1 MSRITI
7 VILGILLALGAS
19 RASAQTAENDNSAV
33 YLYGGADRG
42 ERLIARAREEGSLT
56 LYTSMAP
63 TESGLLAQ
71 TFQQRYGVK
80 VALWRALSESV
91 LQRTLTEARGRRR
104 SVDVIETNAT
114 EVEALARER
123 LVAQFDSPY
132 LADLPDWAIPSHRRW
147 FSDRATLWVTGYN
160 TTKLKREELP
170 QTLTGFLD
178 SRWKGDLALEAADFD
193 WMHSVV
199 AVMGEERG
207 LNFFRKL
214 SEFKP
219 QMRKG
224 HVLLAQLVAAGELT
238 VSPTIYSS
246 NVTSIQSKG
255 GPIDFVIVEPLIGR
269 PQALALA
276 ASAPHPH
283 AALLFA
289 DFVFSPEGM
298 KLLNDMG
305 RTPSSRTQQT
315 LLNGRKYFMVGPMQ
329 SADSAQRWEKLW
341 NELFLK

>member
-1 MSRITI
+1 MSRIK
-7 VILGILLALGAS
+7 ALVLCVLFAFEIS
-19 RASAQTAENDNSAV
+19 RSGAQTAATDNSSV
-33 YLYGGADRG
+33 YLDKGADR
-42 ERLIARAREEGSLT
+42 ELRLIAKAREEGSLT

-63 TESGLLAQ
+63 TESGPLAQ
-71 TFQQRYGVK
+71 AFQQKYGVK
-80 VALWRALSESV
+80 VALWRALSENV
-91 LQRTLTEARGRRR
+91 LQRALAEARAGRRTL
-104 SVDVIETNAT
+104 DVVETNAP

-132 LADLPDWAIPSHRRW
+132 LTDLPAWAIPPHRRW

-160 TTKLKREELP
+160 TSKVKREQLP
-170 QTLTGFLD
+170 QTLAGFLD
-178 SRWKGDLALEAADFD
+178 PTWKGRLALEATDFD
-193 WMHSVV
+193 WMAGVV

-207 LNFFRKL
+207 LDFFRNL
-214 SEFKP
+214 SALKP

-224 HVLLAQLVAAGELT
+224 HLLLAQMVAAGELP

-246 NVTSIQSKG
+246 NVASIQGKG
-255 GPIDFVIVEPLIGR
+255 GPIDFVAMEPLVGR

-276 ASAPHPH
+276 AGAPHPH

-289 DFVFSPEGM
+289 DFIFSPEGM

-305 RTPSSRTQQT
+305 RMPSSRTQRT
-315 LLNGRKYFMVGPMQ
+315 LLDAHEYFMVDPIKSIEEG
-329 SADSAQRWEKLW
+329 QRWEKLW

>member
-1 MSRITI
+1 MSRIA
-7 VILGILLALGAS
+7 VLMLSALFALDVS
-19 RASAQTAENDNSAV
+19 RVSAQTAQTDNSAV
-33 YLYGGADRG
+33 YLYNGADR
-42 ERLIARAREEGSLT
+42 EQRLIAKAREEGSLT

-63 TESGLLAQ
+63 TESGPLAQ
-71 TFQQRYGVK
+71 AFQQKYGVK
-80 VALWRALSESV
+80 VALWRALSENV
-91 LQRTLTEARGRRR
+91 LQRALAEARSGRRTL
-104 SVDVIETNAT
+104 DVIETNAP
-114 EVEALARER
+114 ELEALAREQ

-132 LADLPDWAIPSHRRW
+132 LTDLPDWAIPPHRRW

-160 TTKLKREELP
+160 TTKLKRENLP
-170 QTLTGFLD
+170 PALTGFID
-178 SRWKGDLALEAADFD
+178 PSWQGRLALEATDSD
-193 WMHSVV
+193 WMYGVI

-207 LNFFRKL
+207 LDFFRKL
-214 SEFKP
+214 SALKP

-238 VSPTIYSS
+238 LSPTIYSS
-246 NVTSIQSKG
+246 NVASIQSRG
-255 GPIDFVIVEPLIGR
+255 GPIDFAAIKPLIGR

-289 DFVFSPEGM
+289 DFIFSPEGM

-305 RTPSSRTQQT
+305 RTPSSRSQRT
-315 LLNGRKYFMVGPMQ
+315 LLDTHKYFMIDPIKSIDEG
-329 SADSAQRWEKLW
+329 QRWEKLW